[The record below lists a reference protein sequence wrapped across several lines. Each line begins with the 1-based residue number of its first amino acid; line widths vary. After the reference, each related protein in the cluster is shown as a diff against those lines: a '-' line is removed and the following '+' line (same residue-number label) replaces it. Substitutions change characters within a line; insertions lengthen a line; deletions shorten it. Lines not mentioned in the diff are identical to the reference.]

1 MKTANTATL
10 KKKQKVERKY
20 FLVVFVDIKEK
31 QKQKSSVEKMLKTSV
46 QEKKITTTKYA
57 FMQQYQ
63 RIIDNNLTYQ

>member
-10 KKKQKVERKY
+10 KKKKKIERKY